1 MAYYNLWVKITVE
14 IVVKSKVQDSG
25 SKIKVKLGFEI
36 RVNLRVQ
43 IKDPNQVKHKG

>member
-25 SKIKVKLGFEI
+25 SKK
-36 RVNLRVQ
+36 
-43 IKDPNQVKHKG
+43 KGQTNWV